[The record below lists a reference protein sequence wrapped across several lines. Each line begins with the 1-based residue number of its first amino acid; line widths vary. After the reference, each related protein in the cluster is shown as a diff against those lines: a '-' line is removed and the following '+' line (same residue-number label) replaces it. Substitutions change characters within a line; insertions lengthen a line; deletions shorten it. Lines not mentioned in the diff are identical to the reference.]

1 MNGAGVG
8 VLHPDAMDVAGDDV
22 LDGGELDGEFDG
34 RANCSSGH
42 CTEGGR
48 LHKRVVPI
56 LL

>member
-1 MNGAGVG
+1 
-8 VLHPDAMDVAGDDV
+8 MDVAGDDV